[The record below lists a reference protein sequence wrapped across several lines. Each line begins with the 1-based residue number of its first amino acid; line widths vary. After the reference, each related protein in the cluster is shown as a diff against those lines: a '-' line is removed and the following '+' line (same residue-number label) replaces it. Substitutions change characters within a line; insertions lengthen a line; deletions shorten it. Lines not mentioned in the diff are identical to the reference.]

1 MSPRTRDV
9 RAFIGAP
16 ANRSVAQYR
25 IRPILPA
32 ARILTFT
39 SPVRRGR
46 AVRSVVLAIA
56 AAREPIGGVAR
67 HVTVGNVGSATT
79 SGEASWQRESVE
91 AVFRRDRVPMI
102 RLAAVV
108 TGDVE
113 AAADIVDE
121 AYADLVATQGVRE
134 PAAWLR
140 RAVTNRS
147 RSWIRRTVS
156 ARTYLEHYGP
166 SEAAG
171 ESNISTSDQVAAR
184 LDVRDALATLPPDQR
199 AAVFLRYYL
208 DLPEREIADALGC
221 RPGTVKSRLARAMIR
236 LQEHFDV

>member
-1 MSPRTRDV
+1 M
-9 RAFIGAP
+9 
-16 ANRSVAQYR
+16 
-25 IRPILPA
+25 
-32 ARILTFT
+32 
-39 SPVRRGR
+39 
-46 AVRSVVLAIA
+46 
-56 AAREPIGGVAR
+56 
-67 HVTVGNVGSATT
+67 GNALT

-91 AVFRRDRVPMI
+91 AVFLRDRVPMM

-108 TGDVE
+108 TGDVD
-113 AAADIVDE
+113 AAAEIVDE
-121 AYADLVATQGVRE
+121 AYADLLATAGVRE

-147 RSWIRRTVS
+147 RSWVRRRVC
-156 ARTYLEHYGP
+156 ARSYLERYGP
-166 SEAAG
+166 TEVAG
-171 ESNISTSDQVAAR
+171 GSDDSMPERIASR

-221 RPGTVKSRLARAMIR
+221 RPGTVKSRLARAMTR